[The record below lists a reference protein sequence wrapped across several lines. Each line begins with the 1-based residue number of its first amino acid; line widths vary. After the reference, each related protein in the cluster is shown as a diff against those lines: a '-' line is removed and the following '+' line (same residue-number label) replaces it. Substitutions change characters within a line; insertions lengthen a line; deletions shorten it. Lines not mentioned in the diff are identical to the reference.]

1 MAYFVGEKLNLR
13 PGKILDEW
21 GTSELI
27 VTFGIYANEKA
38 SEQYQEWKQLD
49 SESRAKIK
57 KPNEYIVYFH
67 DIEEEEWITRQEYN

>member
-1 MAYFVGEKLNLR
+1 MAYFVGDKLNIR
-13 PGKILDEW
+13 PGEILDKW

-67 DIEEEEWITRQEYN
+67 DIEEEE